1 LDRFDSMAVL
11 IAAAEAGSLSAAS
24 RRLGMP
30 LTTVS
35 RKVAQLEAMLKTQ
48 LLNRSSRRL
57 ALTET
62 GRNFV
67 AAGKRI
73 LEELE
78 AAEREAAG
86 EYSAPK
92 GELVITAPMVFG
104 RMHLLPVIADFL
116 KLHPAIDIRLVQAD
130 GRLNLLEDRVDLALR
145 IGALGD
151 SSLIATRL
159 GATRYVVCASPAYL
173 KARGKPRT
181 PRELGAH
188 DCITFAGV
196 AAPESWSFPM
206 GRRHGAV
213 RVHSRLVVNTAEA
226 SIDAAIAGLGI
237 TRALSYQI
245 ADTIGSGRLVTLLET
260 FEPEPWPVHLVYAG
274 GRLVPAKL
282 RAFLDFAAPRLKAV
296 LARAAPARAKAPRRA
311 T

>member
-1 LDRFDSMAVL
+1 MRKPIFRKPGDRLDRFDSMAVL

-78 AAEREAAG
+78 AAG

-130 GRLNLLEDRVDLALR
+130 
-145 IGALGD
+145 
-151 SSLIATRL
+151 
-159 GATRYVVCASPAYL
+159 
-173 KARGKPRT
+173 
-181 PRELGAH
+181 
-188 DCITFAGV
+188 
-196 AAPESWSFPM
+196 
-206 GRRHGAV
+206 
-213 RVHSRLVVNTAEA
+213 
-226 SIDAAIAGLGI
+226 
-237 TRALSYQI
+237 
-245 ADTIGSGRLVTLLET
+245 
-260 FEPEPWPVHLVYAG
+260 
-274 GRLVPAKL
+274 
-282 RAFLDFAAPRLKAV
+282 
-296 LARAAPARAKAPRRA
+296 
-311 T
+311 